1 MAWELPSQPVY
12 LNEELHDTYEM
23 GELPLLNRI
32 DKNEMNAQY
41 VLPSKKYSANTMNS
55 INSNS
60 YYTNIPKRKFNY
72 EKNQYQ
78 SPYKISYHKSDYKP
92 SKPIQA
98 SQTLAAPT
106 NKLQSYISYA
116 DGLMKQFK
124 QLTENIPSNRPL
136 SPNDFQAFAN
146 M

>member
-12 LNEELHDTYEM
+12 LNEELHEAYEM
-23 GELPLLNRI
+23 GELPLLNRN

-41 VLPSKKYSANTMNS
+41 VLPSNKYSANILNT

-60 YYTNIPKRKFNY
+60 YYTNIPKQKFNY

-78 SPYKISYHKSDYKP
+78 SPYKKSYYKSDYK
-92 SKPIQA
+92 KTNPIQ
-98 SQTLAAPT
+98 SSESAAPT
-106 NKLQSYISYA
+106 DKLQSYISYA